1 MKRFLFIL
9 FLMVVILGIAGC
21 GGNGGGSNDYAT
33 INCTIDIAKLYAG
46 VSLTPTIRE
55 VTILI
60 TRQGYQDYNDTLG
73 LSSDKKAATITLY
86 TQVTGDWNF
95 KISVYTYENWNT
107 PLYTGNAVINIP
119 SSNAIV
125 NCTNDNFQWTTGY
138 DPEPMSGYTSLNQTV
153 NSVLSDPVHN
163 TVYIFDANQSIIG
176 VYNADTLALIRNISL
191 SETPSAVAF
200 NYDKSAILLGY
211 PSGLVFSCN
220 LSSGNLTQINSTSA
234 GSKVSSIVPLK
245 PDLILVHVTGYTKIL
260 NTANGSIV
268 DSFIGSNPTGNY
280 HGCVFNEA
288 LSTVYTCSVDIS
300 PADLYRIR
308 LDFTSGAT
316 YGKKKEFKES
326 IYHGD
331 YGMYAPLCLIDG
343 GNKLTTSS
351 GNIFTVSMDDS
362 SDLIHSGS
370 LPYSYRDLAYD
381 SAAGAL
387 YLLYYHFSSNSVKK
401 LFVLAENTYS
411 EQASVNIKGTPLFVT
426 YSTNSIIVFSQ
437 YTSYDGVDHYY
448 GKVFSKTNV
457 SANMKSA
464 VLQQGFS
471 KVKP

>member
-1 MKRFLFIL
+1 MKHFLFIL

-95 KISVYTYENWNT
+95 KISVYTYENRNT

-138 DPEPMSGYTSLNQTV
+138 DPNPMSGYTSLNQTV
-153 NSVLSDPVHN
+153 TSILSDPDHN
-163 TVYIFDANQSIIG
+163 TVYMFDADQSIIG
-176 VYNADTLALIRNISL
+176 VYNADTLALVRSISL
-191 SETPSAVAF
+191 PETPSAVAF

-220 LSSGNLTQINSTSA
+220 LSSGNLTQINITSA
-234 GSKVSSIVPLK
+234 GSYVSSIIALK
-245 PDLILVHVTGYTKIL
+245 PDLILVHVINYTKIL
-260 NTANGSIV
+260 NTTNGTII
-268 DSFIGSNPTGNY
+268 DSYGGAYCNY
-280 HGCVFNEA
+280 QGFVYNEA
-288 LSTVYTCSVDIS
+288 LSTVYACSEGIS
-300 PADLYRIR
+300 PADIYRIR
-308 LDFTSGAT
+308 LDFTSGAN
-316 YGKKKEFKES
+316 YGKIKEFKES

-331 YGMYAPLCLIDG
+331 YGMFPPLCLIDG
-343 GNKLTTSS
+343 GNKLTTAS
-351 GNIFTVSMDDS
+351 GSIFIASMDDS

-387 YLLYYHFSSNSVKK
+387 YLLYYYLSSNSIKK
-401 LFVLAENTYS
+401 LYVLAENTYS